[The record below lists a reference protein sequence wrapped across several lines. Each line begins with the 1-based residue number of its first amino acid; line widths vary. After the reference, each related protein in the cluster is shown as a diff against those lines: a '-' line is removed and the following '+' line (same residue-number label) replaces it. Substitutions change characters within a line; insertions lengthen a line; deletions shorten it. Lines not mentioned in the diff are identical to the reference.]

1 MRLIR
6 FWTAAALLAFS
17 VNLWAQDDS
26 RAVDRA
32 QYTSR
37 QVLPDPTAA
46 PCPNNPRT
54 LTQIKGNL
62 YRHTTGPSTG
72 LHSGLVLITSEGALV
87 IDPAMTCTATA
98 LLDEI
103 KGRFHVPV
111 KYVVLTHDH
120 FDHMAGSQVFQ
131 QAGAV
136 VIAHQNALEPIVG
149 EKLPSAVPDR
159 VFNKQMSLKLG
170 GETVVLTHVAPS
182 HSDSLV
188 LVSFPSYKAIQCTD
202 VCGTHRFPFN
212 DLGDF
217 YYEGWIET
225 LDWVIKQNADVIDPG
240 HGSLGTSADQQALK
254 DYMVNL
260 HAQVLSLVR
269 QGEAWDQLYR
279 KITFTDEQKKWE
291 DYERAHILNTFGMY
305 RWVTEHRRGVW

>member
-1 MRLIR
+1 MRAIR

-17 VNLWAQDDS
+17 VSLSAQDDS
-26 RAVDRA
+26 HTVDRA
-32 QYTSR
+32 QYASR

-54 LTQIKGNL
+54 LTQIQGNL
-62 YRHTTGPSTG
+62 YRHTTGPAAG

-103 KGRFHVPV
+103 KTRFHVPV
-111 KYVVLTHDH
+111 KYVVLTHAH

-131 QAGAV
+131 QAGAT
-136 VIAHQNALEPIVG
+136 VIAHQNSLEPIVG

-159 VFNKQMSLKLG
+159 VFDKQMSLTLG

-188 LVSFPSYKAIQCTD
+188 LVNFPKYKALQCTD
-202 VCGTHRFPFN
+202 VCGSHRLPFN
-212 DLGDF
+212 DLPDF
-217 YYEGWIET
+217 YYDGWIET
-225 LDWVIKQNADVIDPG
+225 LDWVIKQDADTIDPG
-240 HGSLGTSADQQALK
+240 HGALGTTADQQAQK

-269 QGEAWDQLYR
+269 QGQPWDQLYR

-291 DYERAHILNTFGMY
+291 AYDQAHILNTVGMY